1 VIEAGRKEGLAVK
14 ADQKLNFRV
23 VPVDYCHG
31 DSESRNPFFVC
42 IPVVLTSNSKMNHN
56 FPQPPKEHAIEQED
70 LLRLDVPGGGGGMMK
85 PTTTTPPERHDEQT
99 EELTP
104 ELRKNLDEVL
114 EGLHNVVIHL
124 CLSYFLGIVMVCFDM
139 MDKLAPIYCGYMFVI
154 FFYAFQVIRPPL
166 KSLIVAW
173 EPLRE
178 TIRCLRQNMVMM
190 VLHPIQFWFGSSSC
204 WMTFSW
210 HSTSGNGSIIIP
222 MLEDLCQ
229 LKDTLLRFL
238 FCQPPQPVEYE
249 IGENSEDSCRCLVDE
264 ESSQQPVVVLESD
277 SMGNERIL
285 DDKTTS
291 LYL

>member
-1 VIEAGRKEGLAVK
+1 VK
-14 ADQKLNFRV
+14 AAQKLTFMF
-23 VPVDYCHG
+23 VPVDNCHVE
-31 DSESRNPFFVC
+31 SESPNPFFVC
-42 IPVVLTSNSKMNHN
+42 IPVVLTPISKMNLN
-56 FPQPPKEHAIEQED
+56 LPQPPTQHAITEEED
-70 LLRLDVPGGGGGMMK
+70 LLRLDVSGRGGAGMMK
-85 PTTTTPPERHDEQT
+85 PTTGATPERHDEEKT
-99 EELTP
+99 DELTP

-114 EGLHNVVIHL
+114 EGLHNAVIHM

-139 MDKLAPIYCGYMFVI
+139 MDKLAPIYCGHMFVY

-178 TIRCLRQNMVMM
+178 TTRCLRQNMVMM

-210 HSTSGNGSIIIP
+210 HSTSGNSSIMIA

-238 FCQPPQPVEYE
+238 FCQPPQSVEYE
-249 IGENSEDSCRCLVDE
+249 ISENIEDSCRCLVDE
-264 ESSQQPVVVLESD
+264 ESSQQSVVVIESD
-277 SMGNERIL
+277 SMGNERIS

-291 LYL
+291 LYY